1 VHRSFL
7 FFTCG
12 WVKNPSLSSIIN
24 WQNLSAHF
32 FKRLQCG
39 RQVMNDS
46 KITIKRFDVAWNFI
60 VTVPVINFRK
70 GSFKHLSSFVN
81 VEIEL

>member
-1 VHRSFL
+1 
-7 FFTCG
+7 
-12 WVKNPSLSSIIN
+12 
-24 WQNLSAHF
+24 
-32 FKRLQCG
+32 
-39 RQVMNDS
+39 MNDS